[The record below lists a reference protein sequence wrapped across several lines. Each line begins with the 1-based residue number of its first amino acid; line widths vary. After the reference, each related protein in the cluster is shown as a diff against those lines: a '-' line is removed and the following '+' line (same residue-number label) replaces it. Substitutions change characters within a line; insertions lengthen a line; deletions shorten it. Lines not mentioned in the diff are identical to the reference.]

1 MKKLKNF
8 FQNWTSYLLL
18 TIVLI
23 SAFYIRIYRI
33 DDLLGFYYDQGRDA
47 LVIWNLWHEGKLFL
61 IGPVTGLAGIFL
73 GPFYYYLIASIYL
86 IGGGDPV
93 VVSIFLAALS
103 VVALY
108 FLYKLGAEMHSRTAG
123 LIGAVIGG
131 FSYYIIYNSRWLSNP
146 NPMFLL
152 SMLFLYSLWR
162 IITDR
167 NKKWW
172 IIASFLVGVSL
183 HFESAS
189 AFFYIFIF
197 GIFTIWR
204 FFSLSF
210 WGVPKKVEGRLQN
223 LRNNPHFVFQQIGT
237 NRKFILLTFFA
248 FFVTLIP
255 QILFNFRHENIL
267 LDNFIKLFT
276 HEKAFSKP
284 LTVFI
289 LETRIDYFW
298 NVFMNKIYIGWNR
311 EAIIFSSLVLGA
323 LIVGRKNL
331 RKAVT
336 GLFMIFLLTPMIGY
350 ILFQGNFG
358 NIYDYYMIGYFLP
371 FILLYAIG
379 LAELSK
385 TFIGK
390 IALIWFFI
398 IYFRVNMVPIQGI
411 FKNPMDG
418 PTDVKF
424 GSQVH
429 AVNWVFDDAAGR
441 GLYNVDVYV
450 PPVIPY
456 AYEYLFLWQ
465 GTRLCG
471 ENLCGKVDYQ
481 TPILYTLYE
490 QDPPHPERLEAWLD
504 KQEGIGLV
512 EESVKFGGITV
523 ERRKRN

>member
-1 MKKLKNF
+1 MKKIKNF

-23 SAFYIRIYRI
+23 AAFYIRIYRI

-47 LVIWNLWHEGKLFL
+47 LVIWRLWHEGKLFL

-73 GPFYYYLIASIYL
+73 GPFYYYLITPLYL

-103 VVALY
+103 VVALL
-108 FLYKLGAEMHSRTAG
+108 FLYKLGSEMHSRTAG

-152 SMLFLYSLWR
+152 SMLFLLSLWR
-162 IITDR
+162 IVRDGE
-167 NKKWW
+167 KKWW
-172 IIASFLVGVSL
+172 TISLFLVGVSL

-189 AFFYIFIF
+189 AFFYIPVFI
-197 GIFTIWR
+197 IFTLWR
-204 FFSLSF
+204 LLS
-210 WGVPKKVEGRLQN
+210 VERTNTILSDGWLIR
-223 LRNNPHFVFQQIGT
+223 FVKI
-237 NRKFILLTFFA
+237 NRRVIFHTLLA
-248 FFVTLIP
+248 FFLTLIP
-255 QILFNFRHENIL
+255 QIVFNFRHENIL
-267 LDNFIKLFT
+267 LNNFIKLFT
-276 HEKAFSKP
+276 RDNAFSKP
-284 LTVFI
+284 LTFFI

-323 LIVGRKNL
+323 LIVGRKTL
-331 RKAVT
+331 RKAVI
-336 GLFMIFLLTPMIGY
+336 GLFMIFLLTPMAGY

-390 IALIWFFI
+390 VALIWFFVI
-398 IYFRVNMVPIQGI
+398 FFRVNMIPISGI

-418 PTDVKF
+418 PTDIKF
-424 GSQVH
+424 GSQVR
-429 AVNWVFDDAAGR
+429 AVNWVFENAAGR
-441 GLYNVDVYV
+441 GMYNVDVYV

-456 AYEYLFLWQ
+456 AYDYLFLWQ
-465 GTRLCG
+465 GTKLCG